1 MASAGRILI
10 MPKGN
15 WDENTEYEM
24 LDLVNH
30 NGKSWL
36 AKKDSIK
43 IEPSAD
49 NEEYWQDMFDITAET
64 FGALS
69 KKGGDIEGN
78 LNIIRDGA
86 IASLKLGD
94 TNSTTHASVQ
104 YNPTS
109 KSAVFR
115 NFTSDGDNVYVQLLG
130 NDTELKYILN
140 LWAGVGTPKRYS
152 IFGEHNLDLLNQ
164 YIDARIAEKMK

>member
-10 MPKGN
+10 MPKGEYN
-15 WDENTEYEM
+15 AETEYEM
-24 LDLVNH
+24 LDLVSH

-36 AKKDSIK
+36 AKKNAVG
-43 IEPSAD
+43 IEPREENA
-49 NEEYWQDMFDITAET
+49 EYWQDMFNINAET

-69 KKGGDIEGN
+69 KNGGDLEGN

-86 IASLKLGD
+86 IASLKLSD
-94 TNSTTHASVQ
+94 SNSPTHASVQ

-115 NFTSDGDNVYVQLLG
+115 NFTSDTDNVYVQLLG
-130 NDTELKYILN
+130 NDADIKNILN
-140 LWAGVGTPKRYS
+140 LWAGSGTPKRYS
-152 IFGEHNLDLLNQ
+152 LFGEHNLDLLNQ